1 MFASPARARAGVARA
16 APAPLAVAR
25 APVARSRTPRR
36 PTPVVRAQPRGAL
49 LLGDPARRRS
59 LRAALASRRARVVR
73 TRGDLAPRRADAN
86 AVVLAPTASADD
98 DDDDDDDDAVSAID
112 DHPPPSDSD
121 SDAPSGGDTS
131 DIFAQ
136 LVKFTLPTMAIW
148 MCGPILSMVDTAVVG
163 TASTLELAAMSPGSV
178 FVDYPCY
185 IVCTSLAVATTTL
198 VAQDRI
204 AREKKRRAAAD
215 AGGGGGD
222 DTVDIPPGD
231 ATVADGVAI
240 AFAAG
245 ALVAAA
251 LFFVA
256 APVIAAFAGPASAAV
271 VPPAMAYALVRC
283 AGIPAALVTSVAQAS
298 FLACRSPWQPLASVG
313 AAGAVNLVAD
323 VVLVVLMGH
332 GIRGA
337 ALATVGSQ
345 IVMAGVLVHALL
357 KEGRR
362 RRAWLIE
369 KRGLKAVVDAEREPE
384 APEAFEEGFEG
395 FEGDPARAS
404 AEDVT
409 CTYAPGRAPVCT
421 LSASYDEDDDRSAA
435 AAAAAAAAAQSVK
448 GPATTRETTSPDSSD
463 ACFTLPALARV
474 PTAPPPLRTTARF
487 LTIAGPVCFLNAIK
501 VVFVGSLMQAVTA
514 ISPECSA
521 ANGVMSAIYFF
532 FGVMGDG
539 VSQAAQTFLPP
550 VLGTE
555 RASQTATTL
564 LLGALA
570 LGLVSAFLA
579 SGVAVGA
586 PGVFTNSAA
595 VADLMRLAAPT
606 MALALVLNTASMGS
620 EGCLLAARD
629 LAFMAWL
636 YPPNAAAAYWTLTK
650 CLSAEGIFGWGS
662 LGAASLWVALAQ
674 FHAVR
679 LVANAGRL
687 AFGSPRRGSPLRRK
701 LNQAEA

>member
-36 PTPVVRAQPRGAL
+36 PTTVVRAQPRGAL
-49 LLGDPARRRS
+49 LGDPTRRRS
-59 LRAALASRRARVVR
+59 LRAALASRRPRVR

-98 DDDDDDDDAVSAID
+98 DDDDDDDAVSAID
-112 DHPPPSDSD
+112 DDPPPSDSD
-121 SDAPSGGDTS
+121 ADAPSGGDTS

-215 AGGGGGD
+215 GGGD

-240 AFAAG
+240 AFAVG

-369 KRGLKAVVDAEREPE
+369 KRGLKAVEDAEREPK
-384 APEAFEEGFEG
+384 APETFEEGLEG

-435 AAAAAAAAAQSVK
+435 AAAAAAAAQSVK
-448 GPATTRETTSPDSSD
+448 GPATTRETASPDSSD
-463 ACFTLPALARV
+463 ASFTLPALARV

>member
-1 MFASPARARAGVARA
+1 M
-16 APAPLAVAR
+16 
-25 APVARSRTPRR
+25 
-36 PTPVVRAQPRGAL
+36 
-49 LLGDPARRRS
+49 
-59 LRAALASRRARVVR
+59 
-73 TRGDLAPRRADAN
+73 
-86 AVVLAPTASADD
+86 
-98 DDDDDDDDAVSAID
+98 
-112 DHPPPSDSD
+112 
-121 SDAPSGGDTS
+121 
-131 DIFAQ
+131 
-136 LVKFTLPTMAIW
+136 KFTLPTMAIW

-215 AGGGGGD
+215 GGGE

-240 AFAAG
+240 AFAVG

-369 KRGLKAVVDAEREPE
+369 KRGLKAVEDAEREPE

-435 AAAAAAAAAQSVK
+435 AAAAAAAAQSVK
-448 GPATTRETTSPDSSD
+448 GPATTRETASPDSSD
-463 ACFTLPALARV
+463 ASFTLPALARV

-514 ISPECSA
+514 ISPSA
-521 ANGVMSAIYFF
+521 A
-532 FGVMGDG
+532 
-539 VSQAAQTFLPP
+539 P
-550 VLGTE
+550 
-555 RASQTATTL
+555 R
-564 LLGALA
+564 
-570 LGLVSAFLA
+570 
-579 SGVAVGA
+579 
-586 PGVFTNSAA
+586 
-595 VADLMRLAAPT
+595 
-606 MALALVLNTASMGS
+606 TAS
-620 EGCLLAARD
+620 
-629 LAFMAWL
+629 
-636 YPPNAAAAYWTLTK
+636 
-650 CLSAEGIFGWGS
+650 
-662 LGAASLWVALAQ
+662 
-674 FHAVR
+674 
-679 LVANAGRL
+679 
-687 AFGSPRRGSPLRRK
+687 
-701 LNQAEA
+701 